1 MRLCHKLTATNTRE
15 TRGLIT
21 IAELGTKAARYSP
34 HAPALID
41 AQRGTARTFGEL
53 AGRVQCLATGLV
65 NMFGSNQRIAVL
77 SRNSIEMMELYLA
90 CGASGSLL
98 FPLNWRLSVAE
109 LAKTLRD
116 ADPVAVFYEKSYE
129 PAAMELSSLIP
140 ARAWVSWETG
150 QDSDYE
156 DLLRRVRG
164 TGDHLGFV
172 PAPGVLPAPSSL
184 LHQPFVAVSTGG
196 TTGIPKSAVHT
207 QSSYAA
213 CAMNYLAA
221 ARIAQNDKYLM
232 LGQLFHVIGYMPLA
246 YLAAGRPVVIAN
258 FNAGELVDII
268 NEEKVSGFFAIA
280 TMLPQ
285 LVGAVRACGAS
296 TPSIRQ
302 VEYGGAPMG
311 ETVVREAAELFGAD
325 MIQAWGMSELGPG
338 TYLGPED
345 HRQAFAGVHPERLRS
360 CGRSALLSTVA
371 ILDEDGIPVP
381 RDTATLGE
389 ICHRGPGNMVGYW
402 NKPEETAEM
411 LHGGWVHSGDVGT
424 WDDEGYVYIVD
435 RKKSMI
441 ISGGE
446 NIFPAEIER
455 ALANHPDVAEVV
467 VVGSLDPIWGEVVKA
482 VVVRRPGRSLDAQQI
497 TSYAEHQLG
506 SYKKPRVVEFVDALP
521 VTPTG
526 KVDRRALDAASPVAK
541 S

>member
-1 MRLCHKLTATNTRE
+1 
-15 TRGLIT
+15 LIT
-21 IAELGTKAARYSP
+21 IAELGTKAAHYSP

-65 NMFGSNQRIAVL
+65 NMFASKQRVAVL
-77 SRNSIEMMELYLA
+77 SRNSIEMVELYLA
-90 CGASGSLL
+90 CAASGSVL
-98 FPLNWRLSVAE
+98 FPLNWRLPVAE
-109 LAKTLRD
+109 LANALQD

-129 PAAMELSSLIP
+129 PVVKELTSLIP

-164 TGDHLGFV
+164 VGGHLGRV
-172 PAPGVLPAPSSL
+172 EWPGVLPPPSIL
-184 LHQPFVAVSTGG
+184 LHEPFIAVSTGG

-258 FNAGELVDII
+258 FKANELVDII

-285 LVGAVRACGAS
+285 LVGAVRAREAS
-296 TPSIRQ
+296 TPSVRQ

-345 HRQAFAGVHPERLRS
+345 HRRAFAGIHPERLRS

-371 ILDEDGIPVP
+371 VLDDDGVPVA
-381 RDTATLGE
+381 RDTKTFGE

-402 NKPEETAEM
+402 NKPEETADM
-411 LHGGWVHSGDVGT
+411 LRGGWVHSGDVGT
-424 WDDEGYVYIVD
+424 WDDEGYIYIVD

-455 ALANHPDVAEVV
+455 ALADHPDVAEVV
-467 VVGSLDPIWGEVVKA
+467 VVGAFDPIWGEVVKA
-482 VVVRRPGRSLDAQQI
+482 VIVRRPGHSLDAMEV
-497 TSYAEHQLG
+497 TSYAENQLG
-506 SYKKPRVVEFVDALP
+506 SYRKPRIVEFVDALP

-526 KVDRRALDAASPVAK
+526 KVDRRALS
-541 S
+541 

>member
-1 MRLCHKLTATNTRE
+1 
-15 TRGLIT
+15 LIN
-21 IAELGTKAARYSP
+21 IADLGTKAASYSP
-34 HAPALID
+34 QAPALID
-41 AQRGTARTFGEL
+41 AQRGVARTFGEL
-53 AGRVQCLATGLV
+53 AGRVHCLAAGLV
-65 NMFGSNQRIAVL
+65 NMFGPRQRIGVL

-90 CGASGSLL
+90 CAASGSLL

-109 LAKTLRD
+109 LIKALQD

-129 PAAMELSSLIP
+129 PVVSEMSSLIP
-140 ARAWVSWETG
+140 ARAWVSWESG

-164 TGDHLGFV
+164 SGAQLDRQRLST
-172 PAPGVLPAPSSL
+172 VLPAPDSL
-184 LHQPFVAVSTGG
+184 QHSPFIAVSTGG
-196 TTGIPKSAVHT
+196 TTGIPKNAVHT

-221 ARIAQNDKYLM
+221 ARISQTDVYLM

-258 FNAGELVDII
+258 FNAAELVDII

-285 LVGAVRACGAS
+285 LVGAVRGLGAA
-296 TPSIRQ
+296 TPSVRQ

-311 ETVVREAAELFGAD
+311 ESIVREAADLFGAD

-345 HRQAFAGVHPERLRS
+345 HRRAFAGIHPERLRS

-371 ILDEDGIPVP
+371 ILDDDGNPVP
-381 RDTATLGE
+381 RDAATLGE

-402 NKPEETAEM
+402 NKPDETAE
-411 LHGGWVHSGDVGT
+411 LLRDGWVHSGDVGT
-424 WDDEGYVYIVD
+424 WDEEGYVFIVD

-446 NIFPAEIER
+446 NIFPAEVER
-455 ALANHPDVAEVV
+455 ALGNHPGVAEVV
-467 VVGSLDPIWGEVVKA
+467 VVGAPDPIWGEVVKA
-482 VVVRRPGRSLDAQQI
+482 VVVRRPGSTIDASAI
-497 TSYAEHQLG
+497 TSYVEEQLG
-506 SYKKPRVVEFVDALP
+506 SYKNPRIVEFVDELP

-526 KVDRRALDAASPVAK
+526 KVDRHALAARPS
-541 S
+541 SRI